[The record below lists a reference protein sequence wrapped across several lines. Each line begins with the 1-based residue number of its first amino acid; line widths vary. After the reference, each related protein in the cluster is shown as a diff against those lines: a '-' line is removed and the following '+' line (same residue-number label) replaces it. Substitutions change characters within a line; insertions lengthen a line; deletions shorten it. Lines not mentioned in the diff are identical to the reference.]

1 MLCSRIVGGT
11 VKKNQKL
18 VNTLLIYH
26 VQLFES
32 CKGGLYIV
40 IYLIICV
47 VFIPV
52 ISKSPELWS
61 LCRAREHANWWRKL
75 FNQRPWRAEWSMKNL
90 ECVLLSDGILFK
102 NVTTLFVY
110 ELHVIGIKAIYS
122 ICEQLEYIVFNFK
135 EPCDTLVII
144 A

>member
-1 MLCSRIVGGT
+1 
-11 VKKNQKL
+11 
-18 VNTLLIYH
+18 
-26 VQLFES
+26 
-32 CKGGLYIV
+32 
-40 IYLIICV
+40 
-47 VFIPV
+47 
-52 ISKSPELWS
+52 
-61 LCRAREHANWWRKL
+61 
-75 FNQRPWRAEWSMKNL
+75 MKNL